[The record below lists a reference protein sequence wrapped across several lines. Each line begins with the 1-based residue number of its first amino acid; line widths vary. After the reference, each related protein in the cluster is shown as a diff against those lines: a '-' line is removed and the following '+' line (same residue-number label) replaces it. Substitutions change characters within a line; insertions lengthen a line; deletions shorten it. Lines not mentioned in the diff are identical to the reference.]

1 MKIEVNSPVVTQ
13 LATDRTKTQV
23 PNDSPSVGSGS
34 TEDRTTLH
42 SDSASVQAL
51 TSQALQSPEV
61 RQDKVDQLRLAVQ
74 GGAYKPDATQTA
86 SAILESEGQ

>member
-13 LATDRTKTQV
+13 LATDRAKTQA

-42 SDSASVQAL
+42 SDSSSVQAL

-61 RQDKVDQLRLAVQ
+61 RQDRVDQLRLAVQ
-74 GGAYKPDATQTA
+74 GGEYKPDATETA
-86 SAILESEGQ
+86 SAILESEGH